1 VSAPPVDESWPMVEE
16 AVFRLFDELASKG
29 ADAHIAV
36 GRPLAELGWS
46 DIEAEYP
53 IQACELLFRAQGRSL
68 VNCDSLDKVMLAE
81 LAPLLDGSVDGIVL
95 PGLAD
100 GYAPGSDV
108 ERVAGILLGPL
119 PSAGRLVVPV
129 SSPKG
134 TVSIGVIDAD
144 RLDGERLD
152 TFDPSAYWTQVSGP
166 MTRDLVD
173 ASTEWSRAIAV
184 AHRALATELVA
195 LADEALRIAVEHVSV
210 RIQFGSPIG
219 SFQSPRHLLADASA
233 VLEGARALLGETWR
247 YGTNSRVASLL
258 PSGANSR
265 VASLLPSGA
274 ELSALTA
281 KAAAGRAHR
290 AISDAALQVCG
301 AIGLTIEHDLHR
313 YVTRGFQIDS
323 LCGSYQQL
331 EALLADRLF
340 DDYAPGRA
348 LPAIVS
354 WAE

>member
-1 VSAPPVDESWPMVEE
+1 MSAPTVDESWPMVEE
-16 AVFRLFDELASKG
+16 AVFRLFDELAGKG
-29 ADAHIAV
+29 ADAHIGV

-68 VNCDSLDKVMLAE
+68 VNSDSLDKVMLAE
-81 LAPLLDGSVDGIVL
+81 LAPLLDGPVDGIVL

-100 GYAPGSDV
+100 GYTPGSDV
-108 ERVAGILLGPL
+108 ERVTGILLGPL
-119 PSAGRLVVPV
+119 PSAGRMVVPV
-129 SSPKG
+129 STPKG
-134 TVSIGVIDAD
+134 TVSIGIIDAD
-144 RLDGERLD
+144 GLEGERLD

-166 MTRDLVD
+166 MTGDLVD
-173 ASTEWSRAIAV
+173 ASTEWSRAIAA

-247 YGTNSRVASLL
+247 YGTTSRVASLL
-258 PSGANSR
+258 PSG
-265 VASLLPSGA
+265 G

>member
-1 VSAPPVDESWPMVEE
+1 MSEGIMADAVDESWPMVEE
-16 AVFRLFDELASKG
+16 AVFRLFDELAGNG
-29 ADAHIAV
+29 ANTYVGV

-53 IQACELLFRAQGRSL
+53 IRACELLFRAQGRSL
-68 VNCDSLDKVMLAE
+68 VNSDSLDKVMLAE
-81 LAPLLDGSVDGIVL
+81 LAPILNGPVDGIVL
-95 PGLAD
+95 PRPAD
-100 GYAPGSDV
+100 GYAPSSDV
-108 ERVAGILLGPL
+108 ERVTGILLGPL
-119 PSAGRLVVPV
+119 PSAGRVVVPV

-134 TVSIGVIDAD
+134 SVSIGVIDAGS
-144 RLDGERLD
+144 LEGHRLD
-152 TFDPSAYWTQVSGP
+152 TFDPSAYWTQVSGE
-166 MTRDLVD
+166 MTRDLVE
-173 ASTEWSRAIAV
+173 ASTEWSRAIAA

-195 LADEALRIAVEHVSV
+195 LADVALRIAVEHVSV

-247 YGTNSRVASLL
+247 YG
-258 PSGANSR
+258 G
-265 VASLLPSGA
+265 

-290 AISDAALQVCG
+290 AVSDAALQVCG
-301 AIGLTIEHDLHR
+301 AIGLTIEHNLHR

-323 LCGSYQQL
+323 LCGSYQLL

-340 DDYAPGRA
+340 DHYAPGRA

-354 WAE
+354 WAQ

>member
-1 VSAPPVDESWPMVEE
+1 MNAPAVDESWPMIEE
-16 AVFRLFDELASKG
+16 AVFRLFDELAGKG
-29 ADAHIAV
+29 ADTHIGV

-68 VNCDSLDKVMLAE
+68 VNSDSLDKVMLAE
-81 LAPLLDGSVDGIVL
+81 LAPLLDGPVDGIVL
-95 PGLAD
+95 PGLAH
-100 GYAPGSDV
+100 GHAPSSDV
-108 ERVAGILLGPL
+108 ERITGILLGPL

-129 SSPKG
+129 SSPSG

-144 RLDGERLD
+144 RLEGARLD
-152 TFDPSAYWTQVSGP
+152 TFDTSAYWTQVSGP
-166 MTRDLVD
+166 MVGDLID
-173 ASTEWSRAIAV
+173 APTEWRRAIAA

-247 YGTNSRVASLL
+247 FG
-258 PSGANSR
+258 G
-265 VASLLPSGA
+265 

-301 AIGLTIEHDLHR
+301 AIGLTIEHNLHR